1 MKKVLKV
8 TVTNDWGMME
18 NSIKFLD
25 PKEDQTL
32 LDFVREELAEDNDG
46 EDVEDM
52 MGDEECIQIE
62 NEEEIKMFF
71 EEGMCSWYLV
81 EIF

>member
-25 PKEDQTL
+25 LKEDQTL
-32 LDFVREELAEDNDG
+32 LDFVKEELAEDNDG

-62 NEEEIKMFF
+62 NEEEIKMFSSF
-71 EEGMCSWYLV
+71 S
-81 EIF
+81 I